1 MAEVTG
7 LRVAVA
13 GPCVGPQ
20 ASAWHMTCSNCR
32 SPMSKIL
39 VVEDDS
45 ALLQLLEVGLSRR
58 GHDVAIAE
66 NGEVALQV
74 AESLQPDLVVTDLV
88 MPVLDGYELL
98 IQLRER
104 ADTCD
109 IPVIVLSE
117 VQGKE
122 SRLAAFRIGCGDFL
136 PKPFELEELYLRID
150 NLLGLH
156 GRGPGHLSSEPPG
169 VTLHGCL
176 EDIPLPS
183 VLNLLAMDA
192 KSGVLE
198 IKEGDFCARL
208 YLDSGRLVDAVDS
221 ADPERDPFEVVCR
234 ALRLRQGKFA
244 AHDDFVSRPDRLHK
258 SMTALLLDAFANID
272 ENVQRAPGG

>member
-1 MAEVTG
+1 
-7 LRVAVA
+7 
-13 GPCVGPQ
+13 
-20 ASAWHMTCSNCR
+20 
-32 SPMSKIL
+32 MSKIL

-45 ALLQLLEVGLSRR
+45 ALLQLLELGLSQR
-58 GHDVAIAE
+58 GHEVGVAAD
-66 NGEVALQV
+66 GELGLEV
-74 AESLQPDLVVTDLV
+74 AESMQPDLVVTDLV

-98 IQLRER
+98 VQLRER
-104 ADTCD
+104 PATCD

-117 VQGKE
+117 VQGKD

-183 VLNLLAMDA
+183 VLNLLSMDG
-192 KSGVLE
+192 KSGVLKLE
-198 IKEGDFCARL
+198 QADFRAKL
-208 YLDSGRLVDAVDS
+208 YLDSGRVVDAVDS
-221 ADPERDPFEVVCR
+221 SEPSREPFEVVCR
-234 ALRLRQGKFA
+234 ALRLTQGKFA
-244 AHDDFVSRPDRLHK
+244 VHDDAVSMPDRLSK
-258 SMTALLLDAFANID
+258 SMTQLLLDAYGRID
-272 ENVQRAPGG
+272 EENTAEARRSELG